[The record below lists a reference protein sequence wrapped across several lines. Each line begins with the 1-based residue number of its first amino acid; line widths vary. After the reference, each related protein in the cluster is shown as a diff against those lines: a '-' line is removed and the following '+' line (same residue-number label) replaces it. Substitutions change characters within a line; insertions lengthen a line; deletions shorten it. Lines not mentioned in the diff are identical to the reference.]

1 MDQSMSLKRRM
12 SCVVGVYNFGFEK
25 YSQKLFDLME
35 LKISPT
41 LEILEI
47 RNNKYEEKHVN
58 NNKM

>member
-1 MDQSMSLKRRM
+1 M
-12 SCVVGVYNFGFEK
+12 GVYNFGFEK
-25 YSQKLFDLME
+25 YSQKFFDLME